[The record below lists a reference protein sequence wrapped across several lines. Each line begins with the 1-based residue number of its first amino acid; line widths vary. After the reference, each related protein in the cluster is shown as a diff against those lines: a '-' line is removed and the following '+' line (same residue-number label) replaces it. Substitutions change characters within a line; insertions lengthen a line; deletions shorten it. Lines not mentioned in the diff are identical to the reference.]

1 MATKSEE
8 ANTIV
13 VNSTRFIVT
22 IVGAMMPPGTATGFH
37 LNSTYLVFDNF
48 TYAVAQKDKRVDMP
62 TAKVVAEMQDQAR
75 RAYFQFKAMR
85 RPADQFR
92 CFYSLTY
99 KHKY

>member
-1 MATKSEE
+1 MATKSE
-8 ANTIV
+8 ANTIA

-22 IVGAMMPPGTATGFH
+22 IVGATMPPGTATGFH